1 MREKEIV
8 QNICIPELSTINND
22 RCADAD
28 QILPSDPVEWPIN
41 DYTRDYVAMYGYKQ
55 NKNADF
61 SKSKRQYTDKTRM
74 LTKNIFNRKLANG
87 ELQPRSWLVYSES
100 TGHIFCGTCRLFQTG
115 AAQHLVLNTKG
126 FNDWK
131 NASECLKKHE
141 NSNNHKTCV
150 VLGRVDKHLIQQLD
164 EEMIYWR
171 KVLHRVVV
179 VIKTLA
185 SRGLS
190 FRGHEEK
197 FGSNKNGNYM
207 MLLEVI
213 AKYDSFLADHINKVG
228 NPGRGHTSY
237 LSSTICNEFI
247 QIIAHKVVSKII
259 DEIRDAKYFSII
271 VDSTPDISHI
281 DQLSFVVRYIN
292 KSGLPVERFIK
303 FIPNTGHKAE
313 DIFNVVITTLETYK
327 LDINDCRG
335 QSYDNASNMSGV
347 YSGFQAR
354 IKNVNSLAKYVPCSA
369 HSLNL
374 IHLQKLLGSNSN
386 CLKIKLLIN
395 LVSKLSL
402 TLKRDRLNALSIL
415 CIESDILNSLDFDD
429 IINDFA
435 KKKIEA
441 QSCLIY
447 LMFHVL

>member
-1 MREKEIV
+1 MSDGRKRLSGSQYNKLRQIKKLKEEIISNKTSKIDIFFKPLNEFVKVV
-8 QNICIPELSTINND
+8 QQNADPDINSESYVTSSSYDTIDN
-22 RCADAD
+22 AYAD

-100 TGHIFCGTCRLFQTG
+100 TGHIFCE
-115 AAQHLVLNTKG
+115 KG
-126 FNDWK
+126 I
-131 NASECLKKHE
+131 
-141 NSNNHKTCV
+141 

-207 MLLEVI
+207 MLLE
-213 AKYDSFLADHINKVG
+213 
-228 NPGRGHTSY
+228 
-237 LSSTICNEFI
+237 
-247 QIIAHKVVSKII
+247 IIAHKVVSKII

-354 IKNVNSLAKYVPCSA
+354 IKNVNSLANFNISMGGPTKKFFTCLNIKVNFIEESFSNTWSA
-369 HSLNL
+369 RDDARKALMESWSVILNAIIAL
-374 IHLQKLLGSNSN
+374 EQDSTQKASTRTEAKALHLQLE
-386 CLKIKLLIN
+386 
-395 LVSKLSL
+395 
-402 TLKRDRLNALSIL
+402 RLETA
-415 CIESDILNSLDFDD
+415 FMAT
-429 IINDFA
+429 F
-435 KKKIEA
+435 
-441 QSCLIY
+441 
-447 LMFHVL
+447 